1 MSLGNENDIIIPG
14 TTGIITAAKNEANQ
28 FNINEVNYETRD
40 KYLAEQIRKAEP
52 VYNILNGRANGIEL
66 INLVDPSRIASSQER
81 TTTVGQQET
90 TKEGTVS
97 VRNSG
102 RFYEDWMGRE

>member
-1 MSLGNENDIIIPG
+1 MSLGNENDVIIPG

-52 VYNILNGRANGIEL
+52 VYNIINGIEL

-81 TTTVGQQET
+81 TTTVGHQET
-90 TKEGTVS
+90 TKEETVS
-97 VRNSG
+97 VRSTG

>member
-1 MSLGNENDIIIPG
+1 MSLGNENDVIIPG

-81 TTTVGQQET
+81 TTTVGQQEP
-90 TKEGTVS
+90 TKEETVS
-97 VRNSG
+97 VRSTG

>member
-14 TTGIITAAKNEANQ
+14 TTGIITAAKDEANQ
-28 FNINEVNYETRD
+28 FNINAINGDTRD

-52 VYNILNGRANGIEL
+52 VYNILNGRANGEKL
-66 INLVDPSRIASSQER
+66 ENLVPISRIASSQAR
-81 TTTVGQQET
+81 ITTVIE
-90 TKEGTVS
+90 ERVS
-97 VRNSG
+97 TGSTS

>member
-1 MSLGNENDIIIPG
+1 MSLGNENDVIIPG

-66 INLVDPSRIASSQER
+66 TNLVDPARIASSQER
-81 TTTVGQQET
+81 TTTVG
-90 TKEGTVS
+90 
-97 VRNSG
+97 NSISEKHRQILWRLDG
-102 RFYEDWMGRE
+102 KRISNIKFYY

>member
-1 MSLGNENDIIIPG
+1 M
-14 TTGIITAAKNEANQ
+14 
-28 FNINEVNYETRD
+28 
-40 KYLAEQIRKAEP
+40 AEQIRKAEP
-52 VYNILNGRANGIEL
+52 VYNILNGRTNGIEL

-97 VRNSG
+97 ARSSG